1 MSINK
6 RIFFSFIFIGALA
19 LLVVACVLYGI
30 KYAAKAD
37 VTAQS
42 SMTTEFSADENNNA
56 LLNSAPARAY
66 REREQFENNI
76 KLFLRDAKQL
86 QALER
91 ELQAQ
96 QLLQKVEHY
105 EKLKQMSAGEA
116 YLLKIAMIKATIF
129 DEQAQQS
136 ALIDLAARYKADTER
151 REAAWLTQQQQNP
164 QFQAYKARENAI
176 VAEVMAMT
184 QIPGQLTR
192 DEYLRQRLQ
201 QERER
206 VYP

>member
-19 LLVVACVLYGI
+19 LLVVACVLHGI

-96 QLLQKVEHY
+96 QLLQQIEHY

>member
-6 RIFFSFIFIGALA
+6 RIVFSFIFIGALA

-30 KYAAKAD
+30 KYAANAD

-96 QLLQKVEHY
+96 QLLQKIEHY